1 MSIIQHTATTK
12 VGEAFEH
19 TTNCDIIKIEK
30 MHQRST
36 PARPILIFNYDSL
49 KSWGFFRV
57 VTNT

>member
-1 MSIIQHTATTK
+1 MSIIQHAATTK

-19 TTNCDIIKIEK
+19 TNCDIIKIEK

-49 KSWGFFRV
+49 KSWDFF
-57 VTNT
+57 